1 MRFAKNLRF
10 TRTVAALFLAVGL
23 VVASGP
29 SVDAQK
35 KWRSGTISF
44 NTKSIGFLFGYEWG
58 YGTVKLNNG
67 KAYRIRVR
75 MLKAGVIGV
84 ESISAYG
91 TVYNVRNVRDI
102 EGTYAAGGAGA
113 TLGGG
118 AGIAT
123 LQNAKG
129 VIIEVR
135 ETSAGL
141 AAKIAAS
148 GVQIRLR

>member
-1 MRFAKNLRF
+1 MRFAKTF
-10 TRTVAALFLAVGL
+10 AFLIAIGL

-35 KWRSGTISF
+35 KYRSGSISF

-67 KAYRIRVR
+67 RSYRLRIR

-84 ESISAYG
+84 ESVSAAG
-91 TVYNVRNVRDI
+91 SVYNLRNIRDI

-118 AGIAT
+118 AGFAT

-148 GVQIRLR
+148 GVQVRLR